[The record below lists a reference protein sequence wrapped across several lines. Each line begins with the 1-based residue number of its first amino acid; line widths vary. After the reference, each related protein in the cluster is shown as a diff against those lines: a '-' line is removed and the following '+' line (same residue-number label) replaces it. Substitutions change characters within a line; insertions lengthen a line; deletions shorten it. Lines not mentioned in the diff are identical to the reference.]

1 MTSHSRYRASSS
13 ARNRPAQSA
22 LSEPPAWIPPEY
34 IGFLFLSLLPIYRI
48 QSIFREF
55 RACTVC
61 RTSPVLYIM
70 EPAVAN
76 GCCRLVFYL
85 MIEQKGPLKNDK
97 KYIFR
102 HIIIRHETGQQ
113 PQTRARTAEKH
124 NLLSV
129 KNNLITIQYCKY
141 PFM

>member
-1 MTSHSRYRASSS
+1 MLRSWYIKAGEKFAVTMSHSKYKASSS

-76 GCCRLVFYL
+76 GYCRLAFY
-85 MIEQKGPLKNDK
+85 IDSKTIFKSK
-97 KYIFR
+97 KIL
-102 HIIIRHETGQQ
+102 HIIYEALRELAAV
-113 PQTRARTAEKH
+113 RR
-124 NLLSV
+124 
-129 KNNLITIQYCKY
+129 C
-141 PFM
+141 